1 MCQERSASIIIVFS
15 EESVLRSGLLS
26 DELLYSERLKN
37 VTVEWTKPRFF
48 DKNLQIDTGW
58 ISEED

>member
-1 MCQERSASIIIVFS
+1 M
-15 EESVLRSGLLS
+15 RSGLLS